1 MQKNAARGRFETQT
15 WALAVA
21 LAFAAYL
28 WAYLPRF
35 ATDVRWG
42 DDYALHFPNLLAGCY
57 WRAQSGLLAIPWFSP
72 AQCGGVPYLGDL
84 NVAYYALPQWLA
96 FVAGPI
102 AAVQAT
108 FGLFAAAGAAGFFLL
123 LHRRFLLPAAPAAAG
138 AVLFLFSTFYT
149 ARMIAGHLTFHP
161 FTLVPWI
168 ALVALSP
175 GATGRAAWAGAAVG
189 ALAFAYMFEAGMVH
203 GILPALLAIV
213 LLVVAHG
220 QLHGVRAR
228 PWKILAASGVLA
240 LALGAQ
246 RLAAAL
252 AFLAQFPRGDYPLP
266 GFRSLL
272 DAASFAL
279 QALFWRPPLLG
290 ISERL
295 ANQQWDME
303 VHELAFGVGPVALA
317 LLLGGAFAARRG
329 AIPGSKAVWAAFV
342 VLLAVPLAL
351 NWYVEPWNELL
362 KRLPVFGSSSSL
374 LRWYAAYIPV
384 VVLFA
389 AIALQRLAPTAS
401 AQRIAAAAVLICT
414 VGWHLV
420 ADDTRFISADY
431 DPRPLQQ
438 AWETLQASGAP
449 AIARIAVRT
458 DAQGRPSGELDRNDA
473 LAAGASQALCYQPM
487 FGYRLERLPGGPLQA
502 GPALGESAPGFL
514 NVRNP
519 ACYAYP
525 HANACRPGAHFS
537 IGERERAER
546 FLRYE
551 RFEFVV
557 PPWQRAASAISLL
570 ALLACLALIATA
582 RRKSR

>member
-1 MQKNAARGRFETQT
+1 MQKNAARERIEAGT
-15 WALAVA
+15 WPLAVA
-21 LAFAAYL
+21 LAFLAYL
-28 WAYLPRF
+28 WMYLPRF
-35 ATDVRWG
+35 ATDARWG

-96 FVAGPI
+96 FLAGPVSAI
-102 AAVQAT
+102 QAT
-108 FGLFAAAGAAGFFLL
+108 FALFAAAGAAGFFLL
-123 LHRRFLLPAAPAAAG
+123 LRRRFLLPAAPAAAG

-161 FTLVPWI
+161 FTLVPWL
-168 ALVALSP
+168 ALVVLSP
-175 GATGRAAWAGAAVG
+175 GTTRRGAWAAAAVG

-203 GILPALLAIV
+203 GILPAVLAIV
-213 LLVVAHG
+213 LILIVHG
-220 QLHGVRAR
+220 QLYGARTR
-228 PWKILAASGVLA
+228 PWQILAASGALA

-252 AFLAQFPRGDYPLP
+252 AFLAQFPRGEYPLP

-272 DAASFAL
+272 DAAGFAL

-290 ISERL
+290 ISEQL

-317 LLLGGAFAARRG
+317 LLLAGAFAARRG
-329 AIPGSKAVWAAFV
+329 AIPGSRAIWAAFV

-351 NWYVEPWNELL
+351 NWYVEPWNALL
-362 KRLPVFGSSSSL
+362 KRLPIFGSSSSL

-389 AIALQRLAPTAS
+389 ALALQRLARSAA
-401 AQRIAAAAVLICT
+401 AQRAAAAVVLLFT

-420 ADDTRFISADY
+420 ADDTRLIAADY

-438 AWETLQASGAP
+438 AWETLRTSGAP
-449 AIARIAVRT
+449 AISRIAVRT

-487 FGYRLERLPGGPLQA
+487 FGYRLERLPGGPLHA
-502 GPALGESAPGFL
+502 GPALGESAPGIL

-525 HANACRPGAHFS
+525 QANACRPGAHFAT
-537 IGERERAER
+537 GERERAER

-551 RFEFVV
+551 PFAFVV
-557 PPWQRAASAISLL
+557 PSWQRAASLVSFL
-570 ALLACLALIATA
+570 ALLACAGFIAAAIRT
-582 RRKSR
+582 SR